1 MHTYVLCMCALG
13 VGILREIF
21 RNMMVTVTTGTKG
34 LTISMTKHTHTKKD
48 SPITR
53 TRRDQMLSVTEL
65 ALVQLYTRQSS
76 YITM

>member
-1 MHTYVLCMCALG
+1 MHTCVLYMCALG

-34 LTISMTKHTHTKKD
+34 LTISMTKRAHTHTQKD

-53 TRRDQMLSVTEL
+53 TRRCFLL
-65 ALVQLYTRQSS
+65 QS
-76 YITM
+76 